1 MSNDEFKNLFP
12 EISNPAF
19 IIISVRLS
27 WLFHDIGH
35 GPFSHSAE
43 DLMLKV
49 TKDKHAEEIKKQ
61 KNYLM
66 KILKKNFLST
76 NTYKCVSN
84 LAGL

>member
-12 EISNPAF
+12 EISDPAF

-49 TKDKHAEEIKKQ
+49 TKDKHAEEIQEAKKLFDENIEE
-61 KNYLM
+61 KLPIHEYLQM
-66 KILKKNFLST
+66 
-76 NTYKCVSN
+76 C
-84 LAGL
+84 